1 MSMSSQVLQT
11 TAMMRREYLPLLQHQ
26 HDLIDLTQQQQQ
38 QQQWWKK
45 KTNMDEFINCIAF
58 FLLEKLEYKIKYKHF
73 LFKK

>member
-1 MSMSSQVLQT
+1 MSMSFQVLQT

-38 QQQWWKK
+38 HEQQQQQQQQQQQWWKK

-58 FLLEKLEYKIKYKHF
+58 FTREA
-73 LFKK
+73 

>member
-1 MSMSSQVLQT
+1 MEEWASCHLTNASEDRPALKSSP
-11 TAMMRREYLPLLQHQ
+11 R
-26 HDLIDLTQQQQQ
+26 

-73 LFKK
+73 LLKKI

>member
-1 MSMSSQVLQT
+1 MSMSFQVLQT

-38 QQQWWKK
+38 QHEQQQQQQQQWWKK

-58 FLLEKLEYKIKYKHF
+58 FFTREA
-73 LFKK
+73 